1 MTTRT
6 DKRGTRNHNAK
17 LDIRK
22 VRYILGSSR
31 SNAALARELGI
42 SPATVSNIRTGRT
55 WFWID
60 DVGPARSTA
69 MNDQER

>member
-1 MTTRT
+1 MTNRT

-31 SNAALARELGI
+31 TNVALARELGI
-42 SPATVSNIRTGRT
+42 SPAAVSNIRTGRT

-60 DVGPARSTA
+60 DVGPAPST
-69 MNDQER
+69 MMHDHES

>member
-17 LDIRK
+17 LDLRK
-22 VRYILGSSR
+22 VRYILGSAR
-31 SNAALARELGI
+31 SNATLARELGI
-42 SPATVSNIRTGRT
+42 SPAAVSNIRTGRT

-60 DVGPARSTA
+60 DVGPRPPAPI
-69 MNDQER
+69 NDHES